1 MEIYSVRSVPPAGG
15 AQIAVT
21 VPGSKSIT
29 NRALLMAALA
39 SGTSVLDGVLF
50 SDDSR
55 HFLACMEALGIDV
68 KIEEEKKRVSVKGC
82 AGILPNKK
90 ASLYV
95 GSAGTAARFLTALLG
110 LSEGEYI
117 LESSD
122 QMRRRPIK
130 PLLDTLTDIGA
141 DVQCLGEA
149 DCFPFILRGS
159 AGMKREMT
167 VNIDASSQF
176 LSALLI
182 ACAGL
187 GRETRIHVTGSH
199 GMAYVDMTA
208 RMLER
213 FGARVM
219 GLEDGFL
226 IPGGAGLLAMNGF
239 VEPDVSGAAYF
250 YAAAAVTGAGVTV
263 RGVHMDSL
271 QGDTAFLRV
280 LESMG
285 CLSEETEE
293 GVRLTGPSDGR
304 LKGISVDMH
313 AFSDQAVTLAAIAPF
328 ADSPVEIRGISHIR
342 LQESDRIAGILENLR
357 RMKIRCEELPD
368 GSGIRIYPGVPAPAS
383 IATFQ
388 DHRMAMAF
396 AVTGLRCPGILIED
410 PLCCRKTFEDY
421 FECFDRMTDQ
431 LLSRA

>member
-130 PLLDTLTDIGA
+130 PLLDTLADIGA

-342 LQESDRIAGILENLR
+342 LQESDRIAGILENLG